1 VADELDSNFVSCS
14 SLQNQGVAACQPV
27 DSCPELQHNAALA
40 VCRDVCAGE
49 VAAESQGM
57 AIHKLSAG
65 KIAKLTKNGMYGDG
79 GNLWLQVTN
88 NGAGKSWIFRWTE
101 RGTGRDRSIG
111 LGPLHTVSLEEARQA
126 ALANRKL
133 LLVRRD
139 PKKERDS
146 RILDEDIARG
156 LAKTVRQVIEEY
168 DRAIIAH
175 SAPNT
180 QIAARRALRNVN
192 RTIGDMPIKKVDRK
206 TILEKVLLRKD
217 PDDLGL
223 ADLWLKKNPTGV
235 RAQEQLIGLFKF
247 AIDNGYVPTGYNPAL
262 WEHLRSA
269 LPKRDRVHTTKHR
282 AALPYKDAPRFM
294 EKLRAYRWG
303 GLFKRYEGRP
313 PIALW
318 LELLILSSVRNS
330 EVRLARW
337 GEFDFERM
345 IWNVPAE
352 HQKVGGRE
360 VKQIPITKP
369 MLAVLEEAKNIAYP
383 KIQSPKHSPRKKHE
397 RPQIFPRARHTPD
410 QSPEALVL
418 PNSVNKPFDPVYVA
432 RFIRE
437 GLKEKNVTPHG
448 FRSTIRDWMRAET
461 DFKDILWKIQVGH
474 AIGENKSDRSYGHD
488 PLLEQR
494 REMFE
499 RWGEFCSKPAPE
511 GKVLRYKRRSA

>member
-1 VADELDSNFVSCS
+1 
-14 SLQNQGVAACQPV
+14 
-27 DSCPELQHNAALA
+27 
-40 VCRDVCAGE
+40 
-49 VAAESQGM
+49 
-57 AIHKLSAG
+57 
-65 KIAKLTKNGMYGDG
+65 
-79 GNLWLQVTN
+79 
-88 NGAGKSWIFRWTE
+88 
-101 RGTGRDRSIG
+101 
-111 LGPLHTVSLEEARQA
+111 
-126 ALANRKL
+126 
-133 LLVRRD
+133 
-139 PKKERDS
+139 
-146 RILDEDIARG
+146 
-156 LAKTVRQVIEEY
+156 
-168 DRAIIAH
+168 
-175 SAPNT
+175 
-180 QIAARRALRNVN
+180 
-192 RTIGDMPIKKVDRK
+192 
-206 TILEKVLLRKD
+206 
-217 PDDLGL
+217 
-223 ADLWLKKNPTGV
+223 
-235 RAQEQLIGLFKF
+235 
-247 AIDNGYVPTGYNPAL
+247 
-262 WEHLRSA
+262 
-269 LPKRDRVHTTKHR
+269 
-282 AALPYKDAPRFM
+282 
-294 EKLRAYRWG
+294 
-303 GLFKRYEGRP
+303 
-313 PIALW
+313 
-318 LELLILSSVRNS
+318 
-330 EVRLARW
+330 VRLARW